1 MKKIKTNAMRALEA
15 LKIPYAVF
23 SYDGSDGLIDG
34 ISVANKIKQPISLVY
49 KTLLTLGQSG
59 QVYVMVIPVAGELDL
74 KKAARAVGEKS
85 VHMLPV
91 KDITLVSGYIRGGC
105 SPLAMKK
112 RYKTVIDESAM
123 ALKEMIVSAGQIG
136 LQMMLTPEHLIVA
149 CSGCTAEIV
158 IHDGTD
164 SV

>member
-1 MKKIKTNAMRALEA
+1 MKKTNAMRALEA
-15 LKIPYAVF
+15 LKIPYAVLN
-23 SYDGSDGLIDG
+23 YDSSDGQIDG
-34 ISVANKIKQPISLVY
+34 ISVALKMKQPVALVY

-59 QVYVMVIPVAGELDL
+59 QVYVMVIPVAMELDL

-112 RYKTVIDESAM
+112 RYKTVLDESATL
-123 ALKEMIVSAGQIG
+123 LKEMIVSAGQIG
-136 LQMMLTPEHLIVA
+136 LQIMLTPQHLLMA
-149 CSGCTAEIV
+149 SGATIAEV
-158 IHDGTD
+158 VLHDGRE
-164 SV
+164 S